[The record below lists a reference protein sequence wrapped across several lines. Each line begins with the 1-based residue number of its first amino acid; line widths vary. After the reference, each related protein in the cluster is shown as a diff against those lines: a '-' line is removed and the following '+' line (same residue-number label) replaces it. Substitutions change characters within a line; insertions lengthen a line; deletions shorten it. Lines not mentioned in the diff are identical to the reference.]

1 MTIKVNEHQRGNSMY
16 DVIVIGSGPTGSTA
30 AKLLS
35 ENGYSV
41 LMLEKATLPRYK
53 SCSGCLIKKSLE
65 LVELYFKANVPDS
78 VTCAPAENKGMVF
91 VNDKGKSFT
100 FPQPGLNVWR
110 SGFDLW
116 LARQAVEAGAELK
129 EQAPVISCEQDTDY
143 VRVRVG
149 GADKGIKNAKYVI
162 DCEGCIGSVKNKLL
176 DHKPR
181 YITTFQ
187 TYNEGIVDL
196 DLHYFYAYLQPTLSE
211 YDAWFNV
218 KDNMLVLGV
227 SVRNPAN
234 VQEYYCAFIRYM
246 EQEHGLRI
254 TKQIRKDRWFLP
266 EIQPGCPI
274 DYGKGRI
281 FFAGEVAGW
290 LNPMGEGISC
300 GMESAFHLTKAIM
313 DYYDQPKRIETA
325 YKENTDSLH
334 QYMIR
339 QWSFTGRMA
348 DTFSQMI

>member
-1 MTIKVNEHQRGNSMY
+1 MY
-16 DVIVIGSGPTGSTA
+16 DVIIIGSGPTGSTA

-35 ENGYSV
+35 EKGYSV
-41 LMLEKATLPRYK
+41 LVLEKATLPRYK
-53 SCSGCLIKKSLE
+53 SCSGCLINKSIGLIKQ
-65 LVELYFKANVPDS
+65 YFMTDIPDS

-91 VNDKGKSFT
+91 VDDRGRAFT

-110 SGFDLW
+110 SSFDHW
-116 LARQAVEAGAELK
+116 LAKQAVDTGAELR
-129 EQAPVISCEQDTDY
+129 EDCPVISCEQESDV
-143 VRVRVG
+143 VRVHIG
-149 GADKGIKNAKYVI
+149 GAVQCTETAKYVI

-176 DHKPR
+176 NIKPR
-181 YITTFQ
+181 YVTTFQ

-196 DLHYFYAYLQPTLSE
+196 DLHYFYAYLQPALSE

-227 SVRNPAN
+227 SVKHQEN
-234 VQEYYCAFIRYM
+234 VRAYYHAFVRYM
-246 EQEHGLRI
+246 EQEHRLII
-254 TKQIRKDRWFLP
+254 TKQIREDRWLLP

-274 DYGKGRI
+274 DYGKGRV
-281 FFAGEVAGW
+281 FFAGEAAGW

-300 GMESAFHLTKAIM
+300 GMESAFHLAHAIM
-313 DYYDQPKRIETA
+313 DHVDNPEQAKTA
-325 YKENTDSLH
+325 YRDNSDSLH

-348 DTFSQMI
+348 STFSQMI